1 MNDATPTGN
10 HVIDAMQIIAMKA
23 IIRRLVAALKLV
35 GHVNERGLYN
45 TTGQVL
51 IHGDQ
56 KREIGNAIKDA
67 EGLVDCHRD
76 Y

>member
-1 MNDATPTGN
+1 
-10 HVIDAMQIIAMKA
+10 
-23 IIRRLVAALKLV
+23 VAALKLV

>member
-1 MNDATPTGN
+1 MIDKATPTGN
-10 HVIDAMQIIAMKA
+10 AVIDGMQILALKA
-23 IIRRLVAALKLV
+23 IVGRLVAALKLV

-56 KREIGNAIKDA
+56 KREIGNAIKEA
-67 EGLVDCHRD
+67 EGLVDC
-76 Y
+76 